1 MPQPDYPQTDAT
13 VESAKRSA
21 AAERKLNI
29 PLIGWDVDE
38 DGIVQ
43 HDVRKNADRL
53 RRPA

>member
-1 MPQPDYPQTDAT
+1 MTREYPQTEETIAT
-13 VESAKRSA
+13 AKRNA
-21 AAERKLNI
+21 AIERALNM
-29 PLIGWDVDE
+29 PAIGWFVDE